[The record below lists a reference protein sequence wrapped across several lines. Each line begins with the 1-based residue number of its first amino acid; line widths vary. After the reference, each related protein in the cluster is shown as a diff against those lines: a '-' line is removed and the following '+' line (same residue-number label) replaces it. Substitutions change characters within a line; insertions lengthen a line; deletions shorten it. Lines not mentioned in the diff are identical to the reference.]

1 MRSDNPMIAQHE
13 EGMTQEKKFS
23 TIPARD
29 KAGVILAWLTEHK
42 ARDVAAFE
50 LAGNPLTDA
59 IIVASASSARHT
71 RSLADGLLEL
81 CDRERYE
88 FLRME
93 GYQGGMWVLAD
104 LNDIIVHIFQEPVR
118 ELYNLESLWRGAEPL
133 EVPAGPGNASPS
145 LPGGLPGGEAGRGEH
160 A

>member
-1 MRSDNPMIAQHE
+1 
-13 EGMTQEKKFS
+13 MTQEKIFS

-29 KAGVILAWLTEHK
+29 KAGVILAWLAEHK
-42 ARDVAAFE
+42 ARDLTAFD
-50 LAGNPLTDA
+50 LAGENPLTDVV
-59 IIVASASSARHT
+59 IVASASSTRHA

-81 CDRERYE
+81 CTRERYE

-93 GYQGGMWVLAD
+93 GYEGGMWVLAD

-118 ELYNLESLWRGAEPL
+118 ELYNLESLWRGASPVE
-133 EVPAGPGNASPS
+133 SPS
-145 LPGGLPGGEAGRGEH
+145 RPAAAPSSPAQEQGREEH